1 MNGSVGC
8 PFSRAKHTFAVA
20 VVVGASVFCLPTQ
33 SAAQAFVYPFLG
45 YNFSGDSGCP
55 EITDCEDKNLNW
67 GVSLGAVG
75 GIVGAELEFA
85 HTDNFFGETIGT
97 KTSVTTIM
105 GHFLLAP
112 KFGPIQPYG
121 LAGLGVIRSKAEV
134 TAGTSVDNG
143 ENDFGYDIGGGLMVF
158 FGEHVGARADIRYFR
173 SFSAVD
179 LLDLEVLLG
188 EDKLD
193 FGRFSGGVVFKF

>member
-1 MNGSVGC
+1 MLNRRTNHR
-8 PFSRAKHTFAVA
+8 PAVA
-20 VVVGASVFCLPTQ
+20 IVVAVAALCLPTP
-33 SAAQAFVYPFLG
+33 SAAQAFIYPFLG

-55 EITDCEDKNLNW
+55 EITGCEDKNLNW

-85 HTDNFFGETIGT
+85 HTDNFFGETVGR
-97 KTSVTTIM
+97 KTTVTTIM

-121 LAGLGVIRSKAEV
+121 LAGLGVIRSNVDV
-134 TAGTSVDNG
+134 TAGTPLEES

-158 FGEHVGARADIRYFR
+158 FGEHVGARADVRYFQ
-173 SFSAVD
+173 SFSAVN
-179 LLDLEVLLG
+179 LLG
-188 EDKLD
+188 LDFLQEEKLD

>member
-1 MNGSVGC
+1 MTS
-8 PFSRAKHTFAVA
+8 FARAKTMFAVA
-20 VVVGASVFCLPTQ
+20 VVVGAAVLCLPTQ
-33 SAAQAFVYPFLG
+33 SAAQAFIYPFLG
-45 YNFSGDSGCP
+45 YNFGGDSGCP

-85 HTDNFFGETIGT
+85 FIDSFFGETSVT
-97 KTSVTTIM
+97 KTSVTTIF

-121 LAGLGVIRSKAEV
+121 LAGLGVIRSNVEV
-134 TAGTSVDNG
+134 TGGTSLEDG

-158 FGEHVGARADIRYFR
+158 FGEHVGARADFRYFR
-173 SFSAVD
+173 SFSAFDLFDLDVVVD
-179 LLDLEVLLG
+179 

-193 FGRFSGGVVFKF
+193 FGRFSGGIVFKF

>member
-1 MNGSVGC
+1 MTS
-8 PFSRAKHTFAVA
+8 FARAKHMFAVA
-20 VVVGASVFCLPTQ
+20 VVVGAAVLCLPTQ

-45 YNFSGDSGCP
+45 YNFGGDSGCP
-55 EITDCEDKNLNW
+55 EITGCEDKNLNW

-85 HTDNFFGETIGT
+85 HTDNFFGETVGT
-97 KTSVTTIM
+97 KTTVTTIM

-121 LAGLGVIRSKAEV
+121 LAGLGLIRSNADV
-134 TAGTSVDNG
+134 TGGTTLEESQ
-143 ENDFGYDIGGGLMVF
+143 NDFGYDIGGGLMVF
-158 FGEHVGARADIRYFR
+158 FGEHVGARADVRFFQ
-173 SFSAVD
+173 SFSAVN
-179 LLDLEVLLG
+179 LLG
-188 EDKLD
+188 LDFLREDKLD